1 MSGDAKASENEGE
14 VQAGVS
20 VVIAEE
26 QQSSE
31 PLEKIEDPANE
42 KEPSAKGNSD
52 YSQVAIVNKCDER
65 SDSVPVAVSGTDVAE
80 GEQFLTGSG
89 RDSIGEILVLMVKQT
104 KSMLLPAMSFY
115 PSPVSFSTTLRPLVR
130 LFNGK
135 AFRLLL
141 SDLTCISVVITGDFI
156 LLSFTIHPTSPG
168 GSNG

>member
-1 MSGDAKASENEGE
+1 M
-14 VQAGVS
+14 
-20 VVIAEE
+20 IAEE

-115 PSPVSFSTTLRPLVR
+115 PSPVSFR
-130 LFNGK
+130 L
-135 AFRLLL
+135 
-141 SDLTCISVVITGDFI
+141 
-156 LLSFTIHPTSPG
+156 P
-168 GSNG
+168 